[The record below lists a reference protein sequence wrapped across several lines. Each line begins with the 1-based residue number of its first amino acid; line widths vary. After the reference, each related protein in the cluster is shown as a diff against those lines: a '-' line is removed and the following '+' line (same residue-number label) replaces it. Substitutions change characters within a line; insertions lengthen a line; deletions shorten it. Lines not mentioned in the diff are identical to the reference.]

1 MPRRPAN
8 ITQADIARAIRAV
21 QNAGL
26 HVVRVVVR
34 ADGIAV
40 ETLECPGPNGAP
52 DVVEETE
59 VAEKQHEVIL

>member
-40 ETLECPGPNGAP
+40 ETVERLGPDGEP
-52 DVVEETE
+52 DVVEEAE